1 MMRKL
6 GFTVALLC
14 LSSPALAEEPVKSKF
29 DLSIGGY
36 VKLDYAYNSAK
47 LNSPKLIPQIPAGGT
62 ANALKD
68 ESTFTARESRLWF
81 KAKGPDAFGAKTGAH
96 LEVDLYG
103 GGSSVNNETGT
114 LRIRHAYGTLDWEK
128 THILFGQT
136 WDIFG
141 PAAANTVDFSVNGFS
156 GTPNSPRIAQLRLTQ
171 DLMNDGVNKLSL
183 MLGLQNPQQEFSSL
197 SANSYGPATNA
208 AGRLT
213 FESNLMGNAPGT
225 GGKALK
231 PLQAML
237 FGETGT
243 EKITGNKAVDI
254 YGYGIYGFVPVLKS
268 SDGKGRTMTLSL
280 ETQAYIAAGLG
291 DQQATG
297 TSLVGT
303 APGLKAARGFG
314 LYAQTIFYP
323 TQELGITAGYGRRQ
337 SMDYDS
343 LNKSAASAGE
353 RYNQLIYANLAYDLN
368 EAIRVATEY
377 EHATTRYNVKPT
389 GATSELGKANIF
401 RLALYYFF

>member
-1 MMRKL
+1 MNIKL
-6 GFTVALLC
+6 GLTAVLLC
-14 LSSPALAEEPVKSKF
+14 VSSPALAEEVVKSKF

-36 VKLDYAYNSAK
+36 VKLDYAYNSVK

-62 ANALKD
+62 ANAQKD
-68 ESTFTARESRLWF
+68 ESIFTARESRIWF
-81 KAKGPDAFGAKTGAH
+81 KVKGPDTFGAKTGAH
-96 LEVDLYG
+96 LEFDLYG

-128 THILFGQT
+128 THVLFGQT

-156 GTPNSPRIAQLRLTQ
+156 GTPNAPRVAQLRVTQ
-171 DLMNDGVNKLSL
+171 DLMNDGANKLSL

-197 SANSYGPATNA
+197 TANSYGPATNA

-213 FESNLMGNAPGT
+213 FESNVMGAAPGI

-237 FGETGT
+237 FGEAGT
-243 EKITGNKAVDI
+243 EKVMGSKAVNV

-268 SDGKGRTMTLSL
+268 SNDKERAMTMSL

-303 APGLKAARGFG
+303 APNMNAARGFG

-323 TQELGITAGYGRRQ
+323 TQNLGITAGYGRRQ
-337 SMDYDS
+337 SLDYDS
-343 LNKSAASAGE
+343 LNKTAANAGE
-353 RYNQLIYANLAYDLN
+353 RYNQLIYTNLAYDLSD
-368 EAIRVATEY
+368 AIRVATEY
-377 EHATTRYNVKPT
+377 EYATTRYNVKPT
-389 GATSELGKANIF
+389 GASSDLGKANVF
-401 RLALYYFF
+401 RMAFYYFF